1 MTKLV
6 RSTRS
11 LDEHVDNLLRI
22 RELKNAGAS
31 DRSICR
37 ELNISYQVLKNY
49 DGILLRKELAALS
62 EDYQNEKRLLL
73 DDQVLSI
80 IGKLNE
86 AGAAVEKEHETLV
99 EQINTLL
106 EDDKIDVLVKAKLRR
121 FVRYPVNDIVQIQKL
136 VLTAVELRSKI
147 WGLDKEQKEMASI
160 TNNRKIVF
168 QLNQKVETDTN
179 KLNSIADS
187 IIENTHGM
195 RMQKEN

>member
-1 MTKLV
+1 MSKLV

-11 LDEHVDNLLRI
+11 LDEHVDNLLKV
-22 RELKNAGAS
+22 RELRNAGKS
-31 DRSICR
+31 NRSICK
-37 ELNISYQVLKNY
+37 ELNISYIVLKNY
-49 DGILLRKELAALS
+49 ETILVKKELEGLS
-62 EDYQNEKRLLL
+62 DEFQNEKRLLL
-73 DDQVLSI
+73 DDQVLSV

-86 AGAAVEKEHETLV
+86 AGKAVEQEHDNLV

-106 EDDKIDVLVKAKLRR
+106 ADDKIDVLVKAKLRR
-121 FVRYPVNDIVQIQKL
+121 FVRYPVNDIAHIQKL
-136 VLTAVELRSKI
+136 ILNAVELRSKI
-147 WGLDKEQKEMASI
+147 WGLDKEHKETASI

-168 QLNQKVETDTN
+168 QLNEKVETDAN